1 MTPFFMPISNEERD
15 QDQSD
20 DSVLINGNTST
31 FPCDNFFDNLK
42 HGGTNDC
49 HDRQELSHHG
59 PSYQSKKVEG
69 SFRFGE
75 VDEKPN
81 ERSDNW
87 LFMKKMMSSEKII
100 LKTSRTRRRRRN
112 TQELEDQQQLNQQ
125 NSNNAQ
131 TGFVRFCSDC
141 NTTKTPLWRS
151 GPQGPKSLCNACGI
165 RQRKARR
172 AMAAS
177 AETAAGFINVGKLN
191 EVRKEKDSNID
202 HSTVPFK
209 KRCKFNN
216 SEPTQKNVCLEN
228 VMISLSKNSG
238 FMNPPPPEDERDAA
252 ILLMSLSCNLVIS

>member
-1 MTPFFMPISNEERD
+1 MTPFFTPISNEEGD

-20 DSVLINGNTST
+20 DSVLINANTSP
-31 FPCDNFFDNLK
+31 FPCDIFFNNLRQE
-42 HGGTNDC
+42 GTNDC
-49 HDRQELSHHG
+49 HDQQELSHHG
-59 PSYQSKKVEG
+59 LSYESKTVEEG
-69 SFRFGE
+69 SLRFGE
-75 VDEKPN
+75 VGENLN
-81 ERSDNW
+81 ERSDKW

-100 LKTSRTRRRRRN
+100 LKTGRRRKTR
-112 TQELEDQQQLNQQ
+112 ELEDQQQLNQQ

-131 TGFVRFCSDC
+131 TGSIRFCSDC

-172 AMAAS
+172 AMAAA
-177 AETAAGFINVGKLN
+177 AETGAGFINVDKLN
-191 EVRKEKDSNID
+191 EVGKEKGSDAD

-216 SEPTQKNVCLEN
+216 TEPTQKNVCLDN

-238 FMNPPPPEDERDAA
+238 FMNPPPQQDERDAA
-252 ILLMSLSCNLVIS
+252 ILLMSLSCNLVSS